1 MTELLLEATG
11 IAKHYGAVAALRSG
25 SLAVRPGEVH
35 ALMGANGA
43 GKSTLVKVLTGA
55 IHPDAG
61 TIAVRGQ
68 PYSAQSPAEARRGG
82 IVSVYQ
88 EPSLIPDLD
97 IRSNLRLTGTPVEP
111 FRHWLTELGIA
122 DLDLT
127 DLARELP
134 LATLRVIDLARA
146 LAIEPHVL
154 LLDEMT
160 AALPADLTERVLEVI
175 SGQRGSDRCIIFI
188 SHRLIEIAA
197 VCDRATVLREGETVG
212 VVDVTEGSE
221 DRIVELMLG
230 TVEVPVMADRTA
242 AAERDRTRPRASP
255 CASSR
260 RAPGSRT
267 SPSTSI
273 PARCSGWW
281 PSRGRDRTSS
291 STSWPGPTVPP
302 AARSRSTAS
311 PSRSGTRPTRS
322 APGWCTCRPTVPR
335 RSSCSAPSART
346 SRCRSRRRSARGGR
360 SASPTRGAGSPRRP
374 RSSRSTR
381 APRPR
386 SAACRAGTSRR

>member
-1 MTELLLEATG
+1 
-11 IAKHYGAVAALRSG
+11 
-25 SLAVRPGEVH
+25 
-35 ALMGANGA
+35 MGANGA
-43 GKSTLVKVLTGA
+43 GKSTLVKILTGA
-55 IHPDAG
+55 VHPDAG
-61 TIAVRGQ
+61 TIVVRGQ
-68 PYSAQSPAEARRGG
+68 PYSARSPAEARRGG

-97 IRSNLRLTGTPVEP
+97 IRSNLRLTDTPVDP

-122 DLDLT
+122 DLDLS

-154 LLDEMT
+154 MLDEMT

-175 SGQRGSDRCIIFI
+175 AGQRGSDRCIIFI

-212 VVDVTEGSE
+212 VVDVTERSE

-230 TVEVPVMADRTA
+230 DRRGA
-242 AAERDRTRPRASP
+242 GHGRPDARRPSAIRTRRRASP

-267 SPSTSI
+267 SPSSSI
-273 PARCSGWW
+273 PARCSGWS
-281 PSRGRDRTSS
+281 PSRDRARTSS

-302 AARSRSTAS
+302 AATSRSTACR
-311 PSRSGTRPTRS
+311 SRSGTRPTRS
-322 APGWCTCRPTVPR
+322 APDSCTCPPTAPR
-335 RSSCSAPSART
+335 RS
-346 SRCRSRRRSARGGR
+346 
-360 SASPTRGAGSPRRP
+360 
-374 RSSRSTR
+374 
-381 APRPR
+381 
-386 SAACRAGTSRR
+386 